1 MVNIVMVEMNAED
14 ARLFREFQKH
24 HAQIVKLLNAR
35 VFDIRNGAFVTHLD
49 GAGQIKKI
57 ERHDH
62 IYLDP

>member
-35 VFDIRNGAFVTHLD
+35 VFDVRDGSVVIHSDHDGNIRRID
-49 GAGQIKKI
+49 
-57 ERHDH
+57 RHDA
-62 IYLDP
+62 LFSS